1 MSVDAAILARM
12 ERLEALVAER
22 DCQLAERDRQLAERD
37 ALIAKLERRVVELE
51 ELLGAN
57 SSNSGKPPS
66 SDTPAE
72 RAERRKTT
80 SRHRKRSGRKR
91 GGQPGHKGHSRKLV
105 ALEDVDEVVPCRPEV
120 CCGCGA
126 TLLPGVEPVTVQ
138 REQVF
143 ELPPIVPLVT
153 EYRRERVACGACG
166 IETVG
171 ARPAGAPPGG
181 YGPRLTA
188 FVAMLTG
195 VYHLGRRRV
204 VELLLDGLGVRMSL
218 GAVSGC
224 EHRVS
229 GALAAAHD
237 EAREHVSN
245 AETRYVDATTWWS
258 GSASASVW
266 VVATTVV
273 TFLAI
278 TARSTRQALL
288 GLIGRV
294 AGRVVCDRATV
305 FDCWVG
311 SARQTCWAHLL
322 RYFEAMLERAG
333 PSRRIGYDLCLLSG
347 AMFHVWHQLKAG
359 AIDRACLQVA
369 LRDARYDPLPE
380 ARNAPMSFVERVRA
394 LLEEGTRSDHPKTA
408 GTCRDLLDKHWD
420 SLWTFVDVEGVELT
434 NNHGERELRW
444 AVLWRKR
451 SFGTQSDR
459 GDRFAER
466 ILTTARTLRKQERH
480 LLTFL
485 VQSIRAAWS
494 GTAPPSLLPS
504 DHVTP

>member
-1 MSVDAAILARM
+1 MSVDAAILARI

-22 DCQLAERDRQLAERD
+22 DRQLAERDRQLAERE
-37 ALIAKLERRVVELE
+37 ALIAKLERRVAELE

-72 RAERRKTT
+72 RAERRKAANQ
-80 SRHRKRSGRKR
+80 HRKRSGRKR
-91 GGQPGHKGHSRKLV
+91 GGQPGHKGHSRALV
-105 ALEDVDEVVPCRPEV
+105 PLEEVDEVVRCRPEV
-120 CCGCGA
+120 CCGCGV
-126 TLLPGVEPVTVQ
+126 TLPHEIEPVAVR
-138 REQVF
+138 REQIF

-153 EYRRERVACGACG
+153 EYRQELVACGLCCV
-166 IETVG
+166 ETWG
-171 ARPAGAPPGG
+171 TRPAGAPPGG

-188 FVAMLTG
+188 VVAMLTG
-195 VYHLGRRRV
+195 VYHLGRRRA
-204 VELLLDGLGVRMSL
+204 VELLRDGFGVRMSL

-224 EHRVS
+224 EHRMS
-229 GALAAAHD
+229 EALAVAHD
-237 EAREHVSN
+237 EAREHVAN

-266 VVATTVV
+266 VLATSMV
-273 TFLAI
+273 TFLAV

-305 FDCWVG
+305 FNCWHG

-322 RYFEAMLERAG
+322 RYFEAMLGRAG
-333 PSRRIGYDLCLLSG
+333 PSSRIGHDLCLLSG
-347 AMFHVWHQLKAG
+347 AMFHVWHQFKAG
-359 AIDRACLQVA
+359 TIDRARLQAA
-369 LRDARYDPLPE
+369 LGDSRHEPLPG
-380 ARNAPMSFVERVRA
+380 ARSAPTSLIEHVKA

-420 SLWTFVDVEGVELT
+420 SMWTFVDVDGVEPT

-485 VQSIRAAWS
+485 VQSLRAAWS